1 MIFADTHTHL
11 YLDDFS
17 PENEEVVRRA
27 IVCGVEKLIF
37 PNVDLSTI
45 EPMKHLHK
53 SFPQNTF
60 MAMGLHPTEVRET
73 WEKDLAET
81 EKELK
86 ENISDY
92 VAVGEIGIDLY
103 WDKTFIEEQK
113 IVFRSQ
119 AQFAVDLDLPIIIHC
134 REGLKEILDVL
145 REMPVKPKG
154 VFHCFSGDIA
164 DVEAIREIGDYY
176 FGIGGVVTFKKST
189 LKDVLPTIG
198 IDRILLETDS
208 PYLAPVPHRGGRNE
222 SAYIPDIAAFIAK
235 ELGMELSEVASRTT
249 NNCDSLFKI

>member
-17 PENEEVVRRA
+17 PENEEVVSRA

-45 EPMKHLHK
+45 EPMKRLHR

-60 MAMGLHPTEVRET
+60 MAMGLHPTEVREN
-73 WEKDLAET
+73 WEKELAEI

-113 IVFRSQ
+113 EVFRHQ
-119 AQFAVDLDLPIIIHC
+119 AQLAVDLDLPIIIHC
-134 REGLKEILDVL
+134 REGLKEILSVL
-145 REMPVKPKG
+145 REMPVKPKE

-189 LKDVLPTIG
+189 LKNVLPTIG

-208 PYLAPVPHRGGRNE
+208 PYLSPVPHRGGRNE

>member
-11 YLDDFS
+11 YLDNFS

-27 IVCGVEKLIF
+27 IACGVEKLIF

-73 WEKDLAET
+73 WKKDLAET

-113 IVFRSQ
+113 EVFLHQ
-119 AQFAVDLDLPIIIHC
+119 AQLAVDLDLPIIIHC

>member
-17 PENEEVVRRA
+17 PENEEVVSRA

-45 EPMKHLHK
+45 EPMKRLHR

-60 MAMGLHPTEVRET
+60 MAMGLHPTEVREN
-73 WEKDLAET
+73 WEKELAEI

-103 WDKTFIEEQK
+103 WDKRFIEEQK
-113 IVFRSQ
+113 IAFRRQ
-119 AQFAVDLDLPIIIHC
+119 AQLAVDLDLPIIIHC
-134 REGLKEILDVL
+134 REGLKEILSVL

-189 LKDVLPTIG
+189 LKNVLPTIG

-208 PYLAPVPHRGGRNE
+208 PYLSPVPHRGGRNE

>member
-27 IVCGVEKLIF
+27 IACGVEKLIF

-73 WEKDLAET
+73 WKKDLAET

-113 IVFRSQ
+113 EVFRHQ
-119 AQFAVDLDLPIIIHC
+119 AQLAVDFDLPIIIHC

-222 SAYIPDIAAFIAK
+222 SAYIPDIAAFIAT

>member
-27 IVCGVEKLIF
+27 IACGVEKLIF

-45 EPMKHLHK
+45 EPMKRLHR

-60 MAMGLHPTEVRET
+60 MAMGLYPTEVREN
-73 WEKDLAET
+73 WEKELAEI

-134 REGLKEILDVL
+134 REGLKEILSVL

-164 DVEAIREIGDYY
+164 DVEAIRKIGDYY

-189 LKDVLPTIG
+189 LKNVLPTIG

-208 PYLAPVPHRGGRNE
+208 PYLSPVPHRGGRNE

>member
-17 PENEEVVRRA
+17 PENEEVVSRA

-45 EPMKHLHK
+45 EPMKRLHR

-60 MAMGLHPTEVRET
+60 MAMGLHPTEVREN
-73 WEKDLAET
+73 WEKELAEI

-113 IVFRSQ
+113 EVFRHQ
-119 AQFAVDLDLPIIIHC
+119 AQLAVDLDLPIIIHC
-134 REGLKEILDVL
+134 REGLKEILSVL

-189 LKDVLPTIG
+189 LKNVLTTIG

-208 PYLAPVPHRGGRNE
+208 PYLSPVPHRGGRNE

>member
-113 IVFRSQ
+113 EVFRRQ
-119 AQFAVDLDLPIIIHC
+119 AQLAVDLDLPIIIHC

-145 REMPVKPKG
+145 HEMPVKPKG
-154 VFHCFSGDIA
+154 VFHCFCGDIA

-208 PYLAPVPHRGGRNE
+208 PYLTPVPHRGGRNE

-235 ELGMELSEVASRTT
+235 ELGIELSEVASRTT

>member
-27 IVCGVEKLIF
+27 IACGVEKLIF

-45 EPMKHLHK
+45 EPMKRLHR

-60 MAMGLHPTEVRET
+60 MAMGLHPTEVREN
-73 WEKDLAET
+73 WEKELAEI

-134 REGLKEILDVL
+134 REGLKEILSVL

-164 DVEAIREIGDYY
+164 DVEAIRKIGDYY

-189 LKDVLPTIG
+189 LKNVLPTIG

-208 PYLAPVPHRGGRNE
+208 PYLSPVPHRGGRNE

>member
-27 IVCGVEKLIF
+27 IACGVEKLIF

-45 EPMKHLHK
+45 EPMKRLHR

-60 MAMGLHPTEVRET
+60 MAMGLHPTEVREN
-73 WEKDLAET
+73 WEKELAEI

-134 REGLKEILDVL
+134 REGLKEILSVL

-164 DVEAIREIGDYY
+164 DVEAIRKIGDYY

-222 SAYIPDIAAFIAK
+222 SAYIPEIAAFIAK

>member
-27 IVCGVEKLIF
+27 IACGVEKLIF

-45 EPMKHLHK
+45 EPMKLLHK

-113 IVFRSQ
+113 EVFRRQ
-119 AQFAVDLDLPIIIHC
+119 AQLAVDLDLPIIIHC

>member
-81 EKELK
+81 VKELK
-86 ENISDY
+86 ENISNY

-113 IVFRSQ
+113 EVFRHQ
-119 AQFAVDLDLPIIIHC
+119 AQLAVDLDLPIIIHC

-154 VFHCFSGDIA
+154 VFHCFCGDIA

>member
-27 IVCGVEKLIF
+27 IACGVEKLIF

-113 IVFRSQ
+113 EVFRSQ

>member
-27 IVCGVEKLIF
+27 IACGVEKLIF

-45 EPMKHLHK
+45 EPMKRLHR

-60 MAMGLHPTEVRET
+60 MAMGLHPTEVREN
-73 WEKDLAET
+73 WEKELAEI

-164 DVEAIREIGDYY
+164 DVEAIRKIGDYY

-189 LKDVLPTIG
+189 LKNVLPTIG

-208 PYLAPVPHRGGRNE
+208 PYLSPVPHRGGRNE

>member
-27 IVCGVEKLIF
+27 IACGVEKLIF

-45 EPMKHLHK
+45 EPTKRLHR

-60 MAMGLHPTEVRET
+60 MAMGLHPTEVREN
-73 WEKDLAET
+73 WEKELAEI

-134 REGLKEILDVL
+134 REGLKEILSVL

-164 DVEAIREIGDYY
+164 DVEAIRKIGDYY

-189 LKDVLPTIG
+189 LKNVLPTIG

-208 PYLAPVPHRGGRNE
+208 PYLSPVPHRGGRNE

>member
-27 IVCGVEKLIF
+27 IACGVEKLIF

-113 IVFRSQ
+113 IAFRSQ
-119 AQFAVDLDLPIIIHC
+119 AQLAVDFDLPIIIHC

-145 REMPVKPKG
+145 REMPVKPRG
-154 VFHCFSGDIA
+154 VFHCFCGDIA
-164 DVEAIREIGDYY
+164 DVKAIREIGDYY

-249 NNCDSLFKI
+249 NNCGSLFKI

>member
-27 IVCGVEKLIF
+27 IACGVEKVIF

-154 VFHCFSGDIA
+154 VFHCFCGDIA

-222 SAYIPDIAAFIAK
+222 SAYIPEIAAFIAK